1 MPGGQAEACNAQLE
15 KLRCLIEAESGDG
28 LRLLQSLTNNPICSI
43 FLDGN
48 VPCITVAWKRYATS
62 TQLRYVHESIIP
74 LLSKYQ
80 VSNILGEDTALPT
93 IHLED
98 QRWIIDDWMPRAAA
112 AGLRAVASK
121 RPLAYFAR
129 IAVEKIRA
137 EVSGRVAMR
146 CFDELEAARQWLES
160 QAPGEPS
167 GPLSGQPSG

>member
-1 MPGGQAEACNAQLE
+1 MASGQAELCNAQLE
-15 KLRCLIEAESGDG
+15 KLRGLIEAESGDG
-28 LRLLQSLTNNPICSI
+28 LKLLKSLTNNPICSI

-62 TQLRYVHESIIP
+62 TQFRYVHESLIP

-80 VSNILGEDTALPT
+80 VNKILYEDTALPT

-98 QRWIIDDWMPRAAA
+98 QRWIIDDWLARAAA

-121 RPLAYFAR
+121 RSTAYFAR
-129 IAVEKIRA
+129 IAVENIRA
-137 EVSGRVAMR
+137 EVSGRVEMR

-160 QAPGEPS
+160 FSAD
-167 GPLSGQPSG
+167 